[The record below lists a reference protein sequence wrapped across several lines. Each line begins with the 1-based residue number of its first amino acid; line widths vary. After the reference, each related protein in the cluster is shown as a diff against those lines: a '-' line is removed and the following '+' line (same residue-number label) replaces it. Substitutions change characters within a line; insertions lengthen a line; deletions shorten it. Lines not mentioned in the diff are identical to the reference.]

1 MKAKKFT
8 GHLAALFTIIVW
20 GTTVISS
27 TKLLEGGLSPAEVV
41 ICRFFL
47 AFILLNI
54 IYPPRLKFEGIKR
67 ELTYVIGGLLGVTAY
82 FFLEIVALQY
92 TKAANVSVI
101 FATSP
106 FFCGIFSFFSKKA
119 EKPRFNFFV
128 GFLLAI
134 TGIVLVTFEDGFT
147 FDLNVTGAL
156 FAIGSALSW
165 GLYSLLSKTIGSYG
179 HNVIQTTRRIFMYGL
194 IFMIPTVFIFDVDVN
209 HIKLLADK
217 EILFNLLYLA
227 LCASGVCFLTWSHA
241 TNSLGPVKATT
252 YIYGTPLVTI
262 IFSYLFLKSQTL
274 TTQLFIGAALI
285 IAGLVI
291 SVTKST
297 NAKSPVKSGKKKRKS
312 KGRKKAR

>member
-1 MKAKKFT
+1 MKMKTNKFT

-27 TKLLEGGLSPAEVV
+27 TKLLESGLSSAEVI

-47 AFILLNI
+47 AFVLLNI

-67 ELTYVIGGLLGVTAY
+67 ELMYAFAGLCGVTLY
-82 FFLEIVALQY
+82 FFLEIIALEH

-106 FFCGIFSFFSKKA
+106 FFCGILSLFSKKA
-119 EKPRFNFFV
+119 DKPKFNFFI

-134 TGIVLVTFEDGFT
+134 TGIILVTFEDGFS
-147 FDLNVTGAL
+147 FDINVKGAL
-156 FAIGSALSW
+156 FAIGSAFAW
-165 GLYSLLSKTIGSYG
+165 GLYSLLSKEIGSYG

-194 IFMIPTVFIFDVDVN
+194 IFMIPTIFIFDVDIQ
-209 HIKLLADK
+209 HYQLLADSTV
-217 EILFNLLYLA
+217 LFNLLYLG
-227 LCASGVCFLTWSHA
+227 LCASGICFLTWSHA
-241 TNSLGPVKATT
+241 TNTLGPVKATT

-262 IFSYLFLKSQTL
+262 IFSYFFLRSQTL
-274 TTQLFIGAALI
+274 TWQLFLGAGLI
-285 IAGLVI
+285 IAGLLI

-297 NAKSPVKSGKKKRKS
+297 NAPSKKKKRKKS
-312 KGRKKAR
+312 

>member
-1 MKAKKFT
+1 MKTNKLT
-8 GHLAALFTIIVW
+8 GHIAALFTIIVW

-27 TKLLEGGLSPAEVV
+27 TKLLEGGLSPAEVI

-47 AFILLNI
+47 AFVLLNI

-67 ELTYVIGGLLGVTAY
+67 ESMYAIAGLLGVTLY
-82 FFLEIVALQY
+82 FFLEIVALKY

-106 FFCGIFSFFSKKA
+106 FFCGIFSLFSKKA
-119 EKPRFNFFV
+119 DKPKFNFFV

-134 TGIVLVTFEDGFT
+134 TGVMLVTFEDGFT

-156 FAIGSALSW
+156 FAIGSAVSW
-165 GLYSLLSKTIGSYG
+165 GLYSLLSKVIGTYN

-217 EILFNLLYLA
+217 EILFNLLYLG
-227 LCASGVCFLTWSHA
+227 LCASGICFLTWSHA
-241 TNSLGPVKATT
+241 TNTLGPVKATT

-262 IFSYLFLKSQTL
+262 VFSYIFLKSQTL
-274 TTQLFIGAALI
+274 TSQLMIGAVLI

-291 SVTKST
+291 SVAKST
-297 NAKSPVKSGKKKRKS
+297 NQSPARKTKKKKTTGKRS
-312 KGRKKAR
+312 KK

>member
-1 MKAKKFT
+1 MKTKKFT

-27 TKLLEGGLSPAEVV
+27 TKLLEGGLSPAEVI

-47 AFILLNI
+47 AFVLLNI
-54 IYPPRLKFEGIKR
+54 IYPPRLKFESIKR
-67 ELTYVIGGLLGVTAY
+67 ESMYAIAGLLGVTLY
-82 FFLEIVALQY
+82 FFLEIVALKY

-106 FFCGIFSFFSKKA
+106 FFCGIFSLFSKKA
-119 EKPRFNFFV
+119 DKPKFNFFV

-134 TGIVLVTFEDGFT
+134 TGVMLVTFEDGFT

-156 FAIGSALSW
+156 FAIGSAVSW
-165 GLYSLLSKTIGSYG
+165 GLYSLLSKVIGTYN

-217 EILFNLLYLA
+217 EILFNLLYLG
-227 LCASGVCFLTWSHA
+227 LCASGICFLTWSHA
-241 TNSLGPVKATT
+241 TNTLGPVKATT

-262 IFSYLFLKSQTL
+262 VFSYIFLKSQTL
-274 TTQLFIGAALI
+274 TTQLMIGAALI

-297 NAKSPVKSGKKKRKS
+297 NHSPSKKKNTKRKRS
-312 KGRKKAR
+312 KK

>member
-1 MKAKKFT
+1 MKTNKFT

-27 TKLLEGGLSPAEVV
+27 TKLLGGGLSPAEVI

-47 AFILLNI
+47 AFVLLNI

-67 ELTYVIGGLLGVTAY
+67 ETMYAISGLCGVTLY

-101 FATSP
+101 FATAP
-106 FFCGIFSFFSKKA
+106 FFCGILSLFSKKA
-119 EKPRFNFFV
+119 DKPKFNFFI
-128 GFLLAI
+128 GFALAI
-134 TGIVLVTFEDGFT
+134 TGIILVTFEEGFS
-147 FDLNVTGAL
+147 FDLNVQGAL

-165 GLYSLLSKTIGSYG
+165 GLYSLLTKTIGTYG

-194 IFMIPTVFIFDVDVN
+194 IFMIPTVFIFDIDIN
-209 HIKLLADK
+209 HFKLLADK
-217 EILFNLLYLA
+217 EILFNLLYLG
-227 LCASGVCFLTWSHA
+227 LCASGICFLTWSHA
-241 TNSLGPVKATT
+241 TNTLGPVKATT

-262 IFSYLFLKSQTL
+262 IFSYFFLKSQTL
-274 TTQLFIGAALI
+274 TVQLFIGAALI

-297 NAKSPVKSGKKKRKS
+297 HSSHPKKKTRK
-312 KGRKKAR
+312 RKKR

>member
-1 MKAKKFT
+1 MKIKKFT

-27 TKLLEGGLSPAEVV
+27 TRLLNGGLSPAEVV

-47 AFILLNI
+47 AFVLLNI

-67 ELTYVIGGLLGVTAY
+67 ELMYAVSGLLGVTLY

-101 FATSP
+101 FATAP
-106 FFCGIFSFFSKKA
+106 FFCGIFALFSKKA
-119 EKPRFNFFV
+119 DKPKFNFFV
-128 GFLLAI
+128 GFALAI
-134 TGIVLVTFEDGFT
+134 TGIILVTFEDGFT

-179 HNVIQTTRRIFMYGL
+179 HHVIQTTRRIFMYGL
-194 IFMIPTVFIFDVDVN
+194 IFMIPTVFIFDVDIN
-209 HIKLLADK
+209 HIKLLADT
-217 EILFNLLYLA
+217 EMLMNLLYLG

-241 TNSLGPVKATT
+241 TNTLGPVKATT

-262 IFSYLFLKSQTL
+262 IFSYFFLKSQTL
-274 TTQLFIGAALI
+274 TVQLFIGAALI

-297 NAKSPVKSGKKKRKS
+297 YAPKSKKKTTK
-312 KGRKKAR
+312 RKKR

>member
-1 MKAKKFT
+1 MKTKIFT

-27 TKLLEGGLSPAEVV
+27 TKLLTGGLSPAEVI
-41 ICRFFL
+41 ICRFLL
-47 AFILLNI
+47 AFVLLNI

-67 ELTYVIGGLLGVTAY
+67 EMMYAVSGLLGVTLY

-106 FFCGIFSFFSKKA
+106 FFCGIFSLFSKRA
-119 EKPRFNFFV
+119 DKPKLNFFI
-128 GFLLAI
+128 GFMLAI
-134 TGIVLVTFEDGFT
+134 TGVILVTFEDGFA

-165 GLYSLLSKTIGSYG
+165 GLYSLLSKTIGTYG

-194 IFMIPTVFIFDVDVN
+194 IFMIPTVFIFDVD
-209 HIKLLADK
+209 IKHFALLADM
-217 EILFNLLYLA
+217 EMLFNLLYLG
-227 LCASGVCFLTWSHA
+227 LCASGICFLTWSKA
-241 TNSLGPVKATT
+241 TNTLGPVKATT

-262 IFSYLFLKSQTL
+262 IFSYFFLQNQAL
-274 TTQLFIGAALI
+274 TVQLFIGAALI

-291 SVTKST
+291 SVTKNSH
-297 NAKSPVKSGKKKRKS
+297 SEKKKTKRRK
-312 KGRKKAR
+312 R

>member
-1 MKAKKFT
+1 MKTNKFT

-27 TKLLEGGLSPAEVV
+27 TKLLTGGLSPAEVV

-54 IYPPRLKFEGIKR
+54 IYPPRLKFESIKR
-67 ELTYVIGGLLGVTAY
+67 EMLYAVSGLLGVTLY

-106 FFCGIFSFFSKKA
+106 FFCGIFSLFSKKA
-119 EKPRFNFFV
+119 EKPKLNFFV
-128 GFLLAI
+128 GFVLAI
-134 TGIVLVTFEDGFT
+134 TGIILVTFEDGFT

-165 GLYSLLSKTIGSYG
+165 GLYSLLSKAVGTYG

-194 IFMIPTVFIFDVDVN
+194 IFMIPTLFIFDVDVK
-209 HIKLLADK
+209 HIKLLAQP

-227 LCASGVCFLTWSHA
+227 LCASGICFLTWSKA
-241 TNSLGPVKATT
+241 TNTLGPVKATT

-262 IFSYLFLKSQTL
+262 IFSYFFLRSQEMTV
-274 TTQLFIGAALI
+274 QLFIGATLI

-297 NAKSPVKSGKKKRKS
+297 AAKSKKKKNV
-312 KGRKKAR
+312 KRKKK

>member
-1 MKAKKFT
+1 MKTKKFT

-27 TKLLEGGLSPAEVV
+27 TKLLEGGLSPAEVI

-47 AFILLNI
+47 AFVLLNI
-54 IYPPRLKFEGIKR
+54 IYPPRLKFESIKR
-67 ELTYVIGGLLGVTAY
+67 ESMYAIAGLLGVTLY
-82 FFLEIVALQY
+82 FFLEIVALKY

-106 FFCGIFSFFSKKA
+106 FFCGIFSLFSKKA
-119 EKPRFNFFV
+119 DKPKFNFFV

-134 TGIVLVTFEDGFT
+134 TGVMLVTFEDGFT

-156 FAIGSALSW
+156 FAIGSAVSW
-165 GLYSLLSKTIGSYG
+165 GLYSLLSKVIGTYN

-217 EILFNLLYLA
+217 EILFNLLYLG
-227 LCASGVCFLTWSHA
+227 LCASGICFLTWSHA
-241 TNSLGPVKATT
+241 TNTLGPVKATT

-262 IFSYLFLKSQTL
+262 IFSYIFLKSQTL
-274 TTQLFIGAALI
+274 TTQLMIGATLI

-297 NAKSPVKSGKKKRKS
+297 NHSPSKKKNTKRKRS
-312 KGRKKAR
+312 KK

>member
-1 MKAKKFT
+1 MKTKTFT
-8 GHLAALFTIIVW
+8 GHIAAIFTIIVW

-27 TKLLEGGLSPAEVV
+27 TKLLEGGLSPAEVI

-47 AFILLNI
+47 AFVLLNI

-67 ELTYVIGGLLGVTAY
+67 ELTYAISGLLGVTLY

-106 FFCGIFSFFSKKA
+106 FFCGIFSLFSKKA
-119 EKPRFNFFV
+119 DKPKLNFFI
-128 GFLLAI
+128 GFALAI
-134 TGIVLVTFEDGFT
+134 TGVILVTFEDGFS

-165 GLYSLLSKTIGSYG
+165 GLYSLLSKTIGTYG

-194 IFMIPTVFIFDVDVN
+194 IFMIPTVFIFDIDVN
-209 HIKLLADK
+209 SIKLLADK
-217 EILFNLLYLA
+217 EILFNLLYLG
-227 LCASGVCFLTWSHA
+227 LCASGICFLTWSHA
-241 TNSLGPVKATT
+241 TNTLGPVKATT

-262 IFSYLFLKSQTL
+262 IFSYFFLKTQTL
-274 TTQLFIGAALI
+274 TVQLFIGAALI

-291 SVTKST
+291 SVAKST
-297 NAKSPVKSGKKKRKS
+297 GSSHTKKKQVK
-312 KGRKKAR
+312 RKKR

>member
-1 MKAKKFT
+1 MKTKKFT

-27 TKLLEGGLSPAEVV
+27 TKLLEGGLSPAEVI

-47 AFILLNI
+47 AFVLLNI
-54 IYPPRLKFEGIKR
+54 IYPPRLKFESIKR
-67 ELTYVIGGLLGVTAY
+67 ESMYAIAGLLGVTLY
-82 FFLEIVALQY
+82 FFLEIVALKY

-106 FFCGIFSFFSKKA
+106 FFCGIFSLFSKKA
-119 EKPRFNFFV
+119 DKPKFNFFV

-134 TGIVLVTFEDGFT
+134 TGVILVTFEDGFT

-156 FAIGSALSW
+156 FAIGSAVSW
-165 GLYSLLSKTIGSYG
+165 GLYSLLSKVIGTYN
-179 HNVIQTTRRIFMYGL
+179 HNVIQTTRRIFIYGL
-194 IFMIPTVFIFDVDVN
+194 IFMIPTVFIFDIDVN

-217 EILFNLLYLA
+217 EILFNLLYLG
-227 LCASGVCFLTWSHA
+227 LCASGICFLTWSHA
-241 TNSLGPVKATT
+241 TNTLGPVKATT

-262 IFSYLFLKSQTL
+262 VFSYIFLKSQTL
-274 TTQLFIGAALI
+274 TTQLMIGAALI

-297 NAKSPVKSGKKKRKS
+297 NTPSSKKKNTKRKRS
-312 KGRKKAR
+312 KK

>member
-1 MKAKKFT
+1 MKTKTFT

-27 TKLLEGGLSPAEVV
+27 TKLLEGGLSPAEVI

-47 AFILLNI
+47 AFVLLNI

-67 ELTYVIGGLLGVTAY
+67 EAMYAISGLLGVTMY
-82 FFLEIVALQY
+82 FFLEIIALQY

-106 FFCGIFSFFSKKA
+106 FFCGIFSLFSKKA
-119 EKPRFNFFV
+119 DKPKLNFFI

-134 TGIVLVTFEDGFT
+134 TGVILVTFEDGFS

-165 GLYSLLSKTIGSYG
+165 GLYSLLSKTIGTYG

-194 IFMIPTVFIFDVDVN
+194 IFMIPTVFIFDIDVN
-209 HIKLLADK
+209 SIKLLADK
-217 EILFNLLYLA
+217 EILFNLLYLG
-227 LCASGVCFLTWSHA
+227 LCASGICFLTWSHA
-241 TNSLGPVKATT
+241 TNTLGPVKATT

-262 IFSYLFLKSQTL
+262 IFSYFFLKTQTL
-274 TTQLFIGAALI
+274 TVQLFIGAALI

-291 SVTKST
+291 SVAKST
-297 NAKSPVKSGKKKRKS
+297 NSSHSKKKPVKRMKR
-312 KGRKKAR
+312 

>member
-1 MKAKKFT
+1 MKTNKLT
-8 GHLAALFTIIVW
+8 GHIAALFTIIVW

-27 TKLLEGGLSPAEVV
+27 TKLLEGGLSPAEVI
-41 ICRFFL
+41 ICRFLL
-47 AFILLNI
+47 AFVLLNI

-67 ELTYVIGGLLGVTAY
+67 ESMYAIAGLLGVTLY
-82 FFLEIVALQY
+82 FFLEIVALKY

-106 FFCGIFSFFSKKA
+106 FFCGIFSLFSKKA
-119 EKPRFNFFV
+119 DKPKFNFFV
-128 GFLLAI
+128 GFILAI
-134 TGIVLVTFEDGFT
+134 TGIILVTFEDGFT

-156 FAIGSALSW
+156 FAIGSAVSW
-165 GLYSLLSKTIGSYG
+165 GLYSLLSKVIGTYN

-217 EILFNLLYLA
+217 EILFNLLYLG

-241 TNSLGPVKATT
+241 TNTLGPVKATT

-262 IFSYLFLKSQTL
+262 VFSYIFLKSQTL
-274 TTQLFIGAALI
+274 TSQLMIGAVLI

-291 SVTKST
+291 SVAKST
-297 NAKSPVKSGKKKRKS
+297 NQSPARKTKKKKTTGKRS
-312 KGRKKAR
+312 KK

>member
-1 MKAKKFT
+1 MKTKKFT

-27 TKLLEGGLSPAEVV
+27 TKLLEGGLSPAEVI

-47 AFILLNI
+47 AFVLLNI
-54 IYPPRLKFEGIKR
+54 IYPPRLKFESIKR
-67 ELTYVIGGLLGVTAY
+67 ESMYAIAGLLGVTLY
-82 FFLEIVALQY
+82 FFLEIVALKY

-106 FFCGIFSFFSKKA
+106 FFCGIFSLFSKKA
-119 EKPRFNFFV
+119 DKPKFNFFV

-134 TGIVLVTFEDGFT
+134 TGVMLVTFEDGFT

-165 GLYSLLSKTIGSYG
+165 GLYSLLSKTIGTYG

-194 IFMIPTVFIFDVDVN
+194 IFMIPTVFIFDVDVK
-209 HIKLLADK
+209 HLALLADT
-217 EILFNLLYLA
+217 EMLFNLLYLG
-227 LCASGVCFLTWSHA
+227 LCASGICFLTWSRA
-241 TNSLGPVKATT
+241 TNTLGPVKATT

-262 IFSYLFLKSQTL
+262 IFSYFFLKSQTL
-274 TTQLFIGAALI
+274 TVQLFIGAALI

-291 SVTKST
+291 SIEKST
-297 NAKSPVKSGKKKRKS
+297 HSEKKKTKR
-312 KGRKKAR
+312 RKK

>member
-1 MKAKKFT
+1 MKTKKFT

-27 TKLLEGGLSPAEVV
+27 TKLLEGGLSPAEVI

-54 IYPPRLKFEGIKR
+54 IYPPRLKFESIKR
-67 ELTYVIGGLLGVTAY
+67 ESMYAVAGLLGVTLY

-106 FFCGIFSFFSKKA
+106 FFCGIFSLFSKKA
-119 EKPRFNFFV
+119 DKPKLNFFV
-128 GFLLAI
+128 GFILAI
-134 TGIVLVTFEDGFT
+134 TGVILVTFEDGFT

-156 FAIGSALSW
+156 FAIGSAVSW
-165 GLYSLLSKTIGSYG
+165 GLYSLLSKVIGTYN

-194 IFMIPTVFIFDVDVN
+194 IFMIPTVFIFDIDVN

-217 EILFNLLYLA
+217 EILFNLLYLG
-227 LCASGVCFLTWSHA
+227 LCASGICFLTWSHA

-262 IFSYLFLKSQTL
+262 VFSYIFLKSQTL
-274 TTQLFIGAALI
+274 TTQLMIGAALI

-297 NAKSPVKSGKKKRKS
+297 NHSPAKKKKTTRKRS
-312 KGRKKAR
+312 KK

>member
-1 MKAKKFT
+1 MKTKKFT

-27 TKLLEGGLSPAEVV
+27 TKLLEGGLSPAEVI

-47 AFILLNI
+47 AFVLLNI
-54 IYPPRLKFEGIKR
+54 IYPPRLKFESIKR
-67 ELTYVIGGLLGVTAY
+67 ESMYAIAGLLGVTLY
-82 FFLEIVALQY
+82 FFLEIVALKY

-106 FFCGIFSFFSKKA
+106 FFCGIFSLFSKKA
-119 EKPRFNFFV
+119 DKPKFNFFV

-134 TGIVLVTFEDGFT
+134 TGVMLVTFEDGFT

-156 FAIGSALSW
+156 FAIGSAVSW
-165 GLYSLLSKTIGSYG
+165 GLYSLLSKVIGTYN

-194 IFMIPTVFIFDVDVN
+194 IFMIPTVFIFDIDVN

-217 EILFNLLYLA
+217 EIIFNLLYLG
-227 LCASGVCFLTWSHA
+227 LCASGICFLTWSHA
-241 TNSLGPVKATT
+241 TNTLGPVKATT

-262 IFSYLFLKSQTL
+262 IFSYIFLKSQTL
-274 TTQLFIGAALI
+274 TTQLMIGAMLI

-297 NAKSPVKSGKKKRKS
+297 NHSHAKKKNTKRKRS
-312 KGRKKAR
+312 KK